1 MDIYYLI
8 VSLIFSAFF
17 SGMEIAFVSSNKLH
31 IEVQGQKGSI
41 TGKILTGFQ
50 NKPSQYIGT
59 TLIGN
64 TLALVIYGVFITR
77 LLEPLILTNLP
88 EFIRNEGSALVLQ
101 TIVAT
106 MIVLVT
112 AEFTPKS
119 IFLVNPNRMLSIF
132 ALPMAFIYYLLF
144 IPVYLVVGLSKF
156 TIVKLLGIEYSD
168 DRPVFGL
175 TDLNDFIKRTMSHE
189 KSNDSKS
196 IRVDAE
202 IFQKALEFKTIKVR
216 ECMIPRTE
224 ITAFDLE
231 DTNLEELNKLFV
243 ESGHSKI
250 LVFKESIDE
259 VIGYVHSSE
268 LFKKPRDIESII
280 TPILMVPETLLANEL
295 MIQFMAEY
303 KSLALVIDEFG
314 GTSGL
319 VSIEDIME
327 EIFGEIQDEH
337 DDENLVEQ
345 QLDKYN
351 FVLSARHEIDY
362 LNDKYHWNLPTGEYE
377 TIGGFILSITGDLPK
392 KDDIIKLSNYSITIL
407 SMEDIRIDTLK
418 FSILKD
424 NY

>member
-8 VSLIFSAFF
+8 GSLVFSAFF

-31 IEVQGQKGSI
+31 IEVQAQKGGI
-41 TGKILTGFQ
+41 IGKILTGFQ

-77 LLEPLILTNLP
+77 LLEPIILTNLP
-88 EFIRNEGSALVLQ
+88 EFMRNEVSALVIQ

-119 IFLVNPNRMLSIF
+119 IFLVNPDRMLSAF
-132 ALPMAFIYYLLF
+132 ALPMAFIYYLLY
-144 IPVYLVVGLSKF
+144 IPVYIVVGLSKL
-156 TIVKLLGIEYSD
+156 TIVKLFGIEYSD
-168 DRPVFGL
+168 DKPVFGL

-189 KSNDSKS
+189 KSNNPKS
-196 IRVDAE
+196 VWVDTK
-202 IFQKALEFKTIKVR
+202 IFHKALEFKTVKVR

-224 ITAFDLE
+224 IKAVDLE
-231 DTNLEELNKLFV
+231 DTNFEELNKLFV

-250 LVFKESIDE
+250 LVFKESIDD

-268 LFKKPRDIESII
+268 LFKKPRDIESVI
-280 TPILMVPETLLANEL
+280 TPIPMVPETLLANEL
-295 MIQFMAEY
+295 MIQFIAEF

-319 VSIEDIME
+319 VSIEDIIE

-337 DDENLVEQ
+337 DDEDLVEQ

-351 FVLSARHEIDY
+351 FILSARHEIDY
-362 LNDKYHWNLPTGEYE
+362 LNDKYNWNLPLGEYE
-377 TIGGFILSITGDLPK
+377 TIGGFILSITGDLPR
-392 KDDIIKLSNYSITIL
+392 KDDIIRFSDYSITIL

-424 NY
+424 DD

>member
-196 IRVDAE
+196 IRVDTE

-224 ITAFDLE
+224 ITAFDLD
-231 DTNLEELNKLFV
+231 DTNLEGLNKLFV

>member
-8 VSLIFSAFF
+8 GSLMFSAFF
-17 SGMEIAFVSSNKLH
+17 SGMEIAFVASNKLH
-31 IEVQGQKGSI
+31 IEVQGQKGNI

-77 LLEPLILTNLP
+77 LLQPLILTNLP
-88 EFIRNEGSALVLQ
+88 EFMRNEGSALVLQ

-168 DRPVFGL
+168 DKPVFGL
-175 TDLNDFIKRTMSHE
+175 TDLNDFIKRTMYHE

-295 MIQFMAEY
+295 MIQFMTEY

-337 DDENLVEQ
+337 DDEDLVEQ

-351 FVLSARHEIDY
+351 FILSARHEIDY

-392 KDDIIKLSNYSITIL
+392 KDDIIKLSNYSIIIL

>member
-337 DDENLVEQ
+337 DDEDLVEQ

-351 FVLSARHEIDY
+351 FILSARHEIDY

-377 TIGGFILSITGDLPK
+377 TIGGFILSIKGDLPK

>member
-17 SGMEIAFVSSNKLH
+17 SGMEIAFISSNKLH

-77 LLEPLILTNLP
+77 LLEPFILTNLP

-168 DRPVFGL
+168 DKPVFGL

-337 DDENLVEQ
+337 DDEDLVEQ

-351 FVLSARHEIDY
+351 FILSARHEIDY

-392 KDDIIKLSNYSITIL
+392 KDDIIKLSDYSITIL

-424 NY
+424 N

>member
-224 ITAFDLE
+224 ITAFDLD

>member
-8 VSLIFSAFF
+8 GSLIFSAFF

-31 IEVQGQKGSI
+31 IEVQGQKGSM

-77 LLEPLILTNLP
+77 LLEPFILNNLP
-88 EFIRNEGSALVLQ
+88 EFMRNEGTALVLQ

-119 IFLVNPNRMLSIF
+119 IFLINPNRMLSTF
-132 ALPMAFIYYLLF
+132 AFPMAIIYYLLF

-156 TIVKLLGIEYSD
+156 TIVKLLGVEYSD
-168 DRPVFGL
+168 DKPVFGL

-189 KSNDSKS
+189 NSNSKS

-202 IFQKALEFKTIKVR
+202 IFHKALEFKTIKVR

-224 ITAFDLE
+224 ITAVDLE

-268 LFKKPRDIESII
+268 LFKKPPDIKSII

-295 MIQFMAEY
+295 MIQFMADY

-337 DDENLVEQ
+337 DDEDLVEQ

-351 FVLSARHEIDY
+351 FILSARHEIDY
-362 LNDKYHWNLPTGEYE
+362 LNDKYQWNLPTGEYE
-377 TIGGFILSITGDLPK
+377 TIGGFILSITGDLPM
-392 KDDIIKLSNYSITIL
+392 KDDIIKLSDYSITIL
-407 SMEDIRIDTLK
+407 SMEEIRIDTIK

>member
-8 VSLIFSAFF
+8 GSLIFSAFF

-31 IEVQGQKGSI
+31 IEVQGQKGSM

-77 LLEPLILTNLP
+77 LLEPFILNNLP
-88 EFIRNEGSALVLQ
+88 EFMRNEGSALVLQ

-119 IFLVNPNRMLSIF
+119 IFLINPIRMLSTF
-132 ALPMAFIYYLLF
+132 AFPMAFIYYLLF

-156 TIVKLLGIEYSD
+156 TIVKLLRIKYSD

-189 KSNDSKS
+189 KSNNSKS

-337 DDENLVEQ
+337 DDEDLVEQ

-351 FVLSARHEIDY
+351 FILSARHEIDY

-407 SMEDIRIDTLK
+407 SMENIRIDTLK
-418 FSILKD
+418 FSILRD

>member
-8 VSLIFSAFF
+8 GSLIFSAFF

-31 IEVQGQKGSI
+31 IEVQGQKGSM

-77 LLEPLILTNLP
+77 LLEPFILNNLP
-88 EFIRNEGSALVLQ
+88 EFMRNEGTALVLQ

-119 IFLVNPNRMLSIF
+119 IFLINPNRMLSTF
-132 ALPMAFIYYLLF
+132 AFPMAFIYYLLF

-337 DDENLVEQ
+337 DDEDLVEQ

-351 FVLSARHEIDY
+351 FILSARHEIDY

-407 SMEDIRIDTLK
+407 SMENIRIDTLK

>member
-8 VSLIFSAFF
+8 GSLIFSAFF

-31 IEVQGQKGSI
+31 IEVQGQKGSM

-77 LLEPLILTNLP
+77 LLEPFILNNLP
-88 EFIRNEGSALVLQ
+88 EFMRNEGTALVLQ

-119 IFLVNPNRMLSIF
+119 IFLINPNRMLSTF
-132 ALPMAFIYYLLF
+132 AFPMAFIYYLLF

-231 DTNLEELNKLFV
+231 DTNLEELSKLFV

-337 DDENLVEQ
+337 DDEDLVEQ

-351 FVLSARHEIDY
+351 FILSARHEIDY

-407 SMEDIRIDTLK
+407 SMENIRIDTLK

>member
-8 VSLIFSAFF
+8 GSLMFSAFF
-17 SGMEIAFVSSNKLH
+17 SGMEIAFVASNKLH
-31 IEVQGQKGSI
+31 IEVQGQKGNI

-77 LLEPLILTNLP
+77 LLQPLILTNLP
-88 EFIRNEGSALVLQ
+88 EFMRNEGSALVLQ

-280 TPILMVPETLLANEL
+280 TPILMVPETLLAKEL

-337 DDENLVEQ
+337 DDEDLVEQ

-351 FVLSARHEIDY
+351 FILSARHEIDY

>member
-8 VSLIFSAFF
+8 GSLIFSAFF
-17 SGMEIAFVSSNKLH
+17 SGMEIAFVASNKLH

-77 LLEPLILTNLP
+77 LLQPLILTNLP
-88 EFIRNEGSALVLQ
+88 EFIRNESSALVLQ

-119 IFLVNPNRMLSIF
+119 IFLVNPNRMLSVF

-156 TIVKLLGIEYSD
+156 TIVKLLGVEYSD
-168 DRPVFGL
+168 DKPVFGL
-175 TDLNDFIKRTMSHE
+175 TDLNDFIKRTLSQE
-189 KSNDSKS
+189 KSNNSKS

-202 IFQKALEFKTIKVR
+202 IFHKALEFKTIKVR
-216 ECMIPRTE
+216 ECMIPRRE

-231 DTNLEELNKLFV
+231 DTSLEELNTLFV

-268 LFKKPRDIESII
+268 LFKKPTDINSII

-337 DDENLVEQ
+337 DDEDLVEQ

-351 FVLSARHEIDY
+351 FILSARHEIDY
-362 LNDKYHWNLPTGEYE
+362 LNDKYQWNLPTGEYE

-392 KDDIIKLSNYSITIL
+392 KDDIIKLSNYRITIL

>member
-1 MDIYYLI
+1 
-8 VSLIFSAFF
+8 
-17 SGMEIAFVSSNKLH
+17 
-31 IEVQGQKGSI
+31 
-41 TGKILTGFQ
+41 
-50 NKPSQYIGT
+50 
-59 TLIGN
+59 
-64 TLALVIYGVFITR
+64 
-77 LLEPLILTNLP
+77 
-88 EFIRNEGSALVLQ
+88 
-101 TIVAT
+101 
-106 MIVLVT
+106 
-112 AEFTPKS
+112 
-119 IFLVNPNRMLSIF
+119 MLSIF

-168 DRPVFGL
+168 DKPVFGL

-295 MIQFMAEY
+295 MIQFMTEY

-337 DDENLVEQ
+337 DDEDLVEQ

-351 FVLSARHEIDY
+351 FILSARHEIDY

-424 NY
+424 N

>member
-8 VSLIFSAFF
+8 GSLIFSAFF

-31 IEVQGQKGSI
+31 IEVQGQKGSM

-77 LLEPLILTNLP
+77 LLEPFILNNLP
-88 EFIRNEGSALVLQ
+88 EFMRNEGTALVLQ

-119 IFLVNPNRMLSIF
+119 IFLINPNRMLSTF
-132 ALPMAFIYYLLF
+132 AFPMAFIYYLLF

-268 LFKKPRDIESII
+268 LFKKPHDIESII

-337 DDENLVEQ
+337 DDEDLVEQ

-351 FVLSARHEIDY
+351 FILNARHEIDY

>member
-8 VSLIFSAFF
+8 GSLIFSAFF

-31 IEVQGQKGSI
+31 IEVQGQKGSM

-77 LLEPLILTNLP
+77 LLEPFILNNLP
-88 EFIRNEGSALVLQ
+88 EFMRNEGTALVLQ

-119 IFLVNPNRMLSIF
+119 IFLINPNRMLSTF
-132 ALPMAFIYYLLF
+132 AFPMAIIYYLLF

-156 TIVKLLGIEYSD
+156 TIVKLLGVEYSD
-168 DRPVFGL
+168 DKPVFGL

-189 KSNDSKS
+189 NSNSKS

-202 IFQKALEFKTIKVR
+202 IFHKALEFKTIKVR

-224 ITAFDLE
+224 ITAVDLE

-268 LFKKPRDIESII
+268 LFKKPPDIKSII

-295 MIQFMAEY
+295 MIQFMADY

-337 DDENLVEQ
+337 DDEDLVEQ

-351 FVLSARHEIDY
+351 FILSARHEIDY
-362 LNDKYHWNLPTGEYE
+362 LNDKYQWNLPTGEYE
-377 TIGGFILSITGDLPK
+377 TIGGFILSITGDLPV
-392 KDDIIKLSNYSITIL
+392 KDDIIKLSDYSITIL
-407 SMEDIRIDTLK
+407 SMEEIRIDTIK

>member
-8 VSLIFSAFF
+8 GSLIFSAFF

-31 IEVQGQKGSI
+31 IEVQGQKGGI

-64 TLALVIYGVFITR
+64 TLTLVIYGVFMVR

-88 EFIRNEGSALVLQ
+88 EFMRNEGSALVIQ

-119 IFLVNPNRMLSIF
+119 IFLANPDRMLTAF
-132 ALPMAFIYYLLF
+132 ALPMAFIYYLF
-144 IPVYLVVGLSKF
+144 YIPVYLVVGLSKL
-156 TIVKLLGIEYSD
+156 TIVKLFGLEYSD
-168 DRPVFGL
+168 DKPVFGL
-175 TDLNDFIKRTMSHE
+175 TDLNDFIKRTITHE
-189 KSNDSKS
+189 ISNNSKS
-196 IRVDAE
+196 VRVDTE
-202 IFQKALEFKTIKVR
+202 IFHKALEFKTIKVR

-224 ITAFDLE
+224 IKAVDLE

-280 TPILMVPETLLANEL
+280 TPILMVPETLLASEL
-295 MIQFMAEY
+295 MIQFIAEY

-319 VSIEDIME
+319 VSIEDIIE

-337 DDENLVEQ
+337 DDEDLVEQ

-351 FVLSARHEIDY
+351 FILSARHEIDY
-362 LNDKYHWNLPTGEYE
+362 LNDKYNWNLPTGEYE

-392 KDDIIKLSNYSITIL
+392 KDEIIKLSDYSITSFL
-407 SMEDIRIDTLK
+407 TLH
-418 FSILKD
+418 L
-424 NY
+424 NM